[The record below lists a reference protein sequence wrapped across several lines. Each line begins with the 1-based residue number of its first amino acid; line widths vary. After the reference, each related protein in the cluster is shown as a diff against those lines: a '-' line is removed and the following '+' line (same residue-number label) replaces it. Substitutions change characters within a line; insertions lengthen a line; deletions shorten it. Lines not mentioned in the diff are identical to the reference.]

1 MHMQW
6 QITPMQVALTLSVG
20 LHVGLLAFKIADP
33 QGFDRLMMQS
43 PLEIVL
49 VNGRSPG
56 PAPEKPQA
64 LAQAHLQGGGEAA
77 SGRTQ
82 SPLPVSTTTQVGQ
95 ADDASPSKLQEIKQ
109 QQSALL
115 ASIKQQL
122 SVYAAAQPQTASQ
135 ATEQAQ
141 QQRQLLDMLAEI
153 ERRIAEQ
160 NARPRTRY
168 VSPATREVSFANY
181 HHHMRRLIEER
192 GTRFFPQAH
201 GEKLYGSLTMVL
213 TVNAEGR
220 VLSTQI
226 LKSSGIAELDRAALD
241 IAASAGPFG
250 VFTGDMK
257 KEFDQLAMV
266 SRYTFKRNQTVQA
279 ESLQP

>member
-1 MHMQW
+1 MQF
-6 QITPMQVALTLSVG
+6 TPMQAAIALSVG
-20 LHVGLLAFKIADP
+20 LHAGLLAFKVADP
-33 QGFDRLMMQS
+33 QGFDRLMTQS
-43 PLEIVL
+43 PLDIIL
-49 VNGRSPG
+49 VNGRSNG
-56 PAPEKPQA
+56 PPPDKPQA

-77 SGRTQ
+77 NGRTQ
-82 SPLPVSTTTQVGQ
+82 SPLPMSAKSQAGQ
-95 ADDASPSKLQEIKQ
+95 SDDAQQSPLQPLKQ
-109 QQSALL
+109 QQTALL

-122 SVYAAAQPQTASQ
+122 AVHAAVQPQTASQ
-135 ATEQAQ
+135 AAAQAQ

-168 VSPATREVSFANY
+168 VSPATREVSFAMY
-181 HHHMRRLIEER
+181 QHHMRRLIEER

-226 LKSSGIAELDRAALD
+226 LKSSGIAALDRAALD

-250 VFTGDMK
+250 VFTREMK

-279 ESLQP
+279 ESSEP